1 MAVARSTA
9 ITAGLGFGALA
20 AAGWGIS
27 LAAARHGVAMGLS
40 VADLAFIRYATAGPL
55 LAIFLIVRHRNDW
68 RGRLS
73 LSKISL
79 LVLLSGPPLTICVLA
94 GDLLAPFASGVLVEK
109 AALAVGC
116 IVLARLRLGEPLD
129 AARWLALCLLVT
141 RIFLIAGSNL
151 LCGSTQVQLGILLFA
166 VSSCMSAAFAAFVCR
181 WKIAPLSAM
190 AVVSISS
197 LLAFGP
203 YYLATDGGE
212 HLVASSSGLLFE
224 EIVCQGLIAGVAA
237 WTGFLY
243 SARLLGLVTAT
254 FLPAITPAIAV
265 AIGLVFM
272 GELPTVSQ
280 WSMIAFSSV
289 GALLLVIRTGSIR
302 DEFCAHLPF
311 FRTAGRPDTRK

>member
-1 MAVARSTA
+1 VAVTRSTG
-9 ITAGLGFGALA
+9 INAGLGFGALA

-40 VADLAFIRYATAGPL
+40 VSDLAFIRYATAGPL
-55 LAIFLIVRHRNDW
+55 LAVFLIVRHHNDW
-68 RGRLS
+68 RARLS
-73 LSKISL
+73 LSKIFV
-79 LVLLSGPPLTICVLA
+79 LVLLAGPPLTICVLG
-94 GDLLAPFASGVLVEK
+94 GDRLAPFASGVLVEK

-116 IVLARLRLGEPLD
+116 IVLARLRLGERLD
-129 AARWLALCLLVT
+129 AARWVALCLLGT

-151 LCGSTQVQLGILLFA
+151 LSGSTQVQLGILLFA
-166 VSSCMSAAFAAFVCR
+166 ASSCMSAAFAAFVCR

-197 LLAFGP
+197 LLTFGP

-212 HLVASSSGLLFE
+212 HLMASSSGLLFE
-224 EIVCQGLIAGVAA
+224 EIVCQGLIAGIAA
-237 WTGFLY
+237 WIGFIY

-265 AIGLVFM
+265 TIGLVFM
-272 GELPTVSQ
+272 GELPTLSQ

-302 DEFCAHLPF
+302 NALCARLPF
-311 FRTAGRPDTRK
+311 FRATGRATIRK